1 MIFRIKPVAALAGA
15 ALWLAAGAG
24 PAAADTDIA
33 VKDYAFAP
41 AALDVKAGETVTWT
55 NGDDSPHQLVA
66 VDKSFRSPALDTGDH
81 YSRTFAT
88 PGTYKYFCSLH
99 PQMVGTVVVH

>member
-1 MIFRIKPVAALAGA
+1 MIFRIKPAAALVAA
-15 ALWLAAGAG
+15 ALWLAAGAL
-24 PAAADTDIA
+24 PAVAETQVS

-41 AALDVKAGETVTWT
+41 AALDIKAGETVTWT

-66 VDKSFRSPALDTGDH
+66 VDKSFRSPALDTGDR

-88 PGTYKYFCSLH
+88 PGTYTYFCTLH
-99 PQMVGTVVVH
+99 PHMVGTVTVH